1 MMRMNRAT
9 LLRFSAT
16 SLLSAMLSSC
26 ASAPVSGV
34 PVAWPPAA
42 FASVRAFV
50 YDCDA
55 DQSVG
60 FFQKDG
66 RLAKGIINGPGA
78 LLTASQVSRLMLA
91 LTTETVRKH
100 RTACYLPHH
109 AFVFYDDSGRIVAHT
124 EICFTCTIQR
134 SFPAGLPRHIDFQ
147 TVWDILREAGVPCG
161 DGSQFYKDLY
171 KQIKTGR

>member
-1 MMRMNRAT
+1 MITRSSF
-9 LLRFSAT
+9 LRVAGTGLTGALF
-16 SLLSAMLSSC
+16 SSC

-34 PVAWPPAA
+34 PVAWPPAK

-66 RLAKGIINGPGA
+66 STHRGVINAPGA
-78 LLTASQVSRLMLA
+78 LLDAAQVRRLMPA

-109 AFVFYDDSGRIVAHT
+109 AFLFYDAAGRVVGHT

-134 SFPAGLPRHIDFQ
+134 SAPEGLPGHINFQ
-147 TVWDILREAGVPCG
+147 AVWDILRELEVPCG
-161 DGSQFYKDLY
+161 DGSQFYKDLFKA
-171 KQIKTGR
+171 KQAGR

>member
-1 MMRMNRAT
+1 MNRESF
-9 LLRFSAT
+9 LRLSAT
-16 SLLSAMLSSC
+16 GLLGAVLSSC

-34 PVAWPPAA
+34 PVAWPPAK
-42 FASVRAFV
+42 FASIRAFV

-55 DQSVG
+55 DRSVG

-66 RLAKGIINGPGA
+66 SMAKGIINGPGA
-78 LLTASQVSRLMLA
+78 LLTEDQVKRLMPA

-109 AFVFYDDSGRIVAHT
+109 AFLFYNAAGQVVAHT

-134 SFPAGLPRHIDFQ
+134 SSPAGLPEHINFQ
-147 TVWDILREAGVPCG
+147 AVWDILREAGVPCG
-161 DGSQFYKDLY
+161 DGSQFYKDLF
-171 KQIKTGR
+171 KQLQAGR

>member
-1 MMRMNRAT
+1 MAGA
-9 LLRFSAT
+9 F
-16 SLLSAMLSSC
+16 LSSC

-34 PVAWPPAA
+34 PVAWPPAK

-55 DQSVG
+55 DKTVS

-66 RLAKGIINGPGA
+66 ATHRGVINGQGA
-78 LLTASQVSRLMLA
+78 LLSETQVRRLMPA

-109 AFVFYDDSGRIVAHT
+109 AFLFYDAAGRVVAHT

-134 SFPAGLPRHIDFQ
+134 SSPVGLPEHINFQ
-147 TVWDILREAGVPCG
+147 AVWDLLRELGVPCG
-161 DGSQFYKDLY
+161 AGSQFYKDLY
-171 KQIKTGR
+171 KEQQTGR